1 MQNFVGQT
9 SCRIMGD
16 VQMANVFIATTIK
29 LSAAIMQ
36 GTI

>member
-1 MQNFVGQT
+1 MQIFVGQT

-16 VQMANVFIATTIK
+16 VQMANVFIATMIK

-36 GTI
+36 GSI